1 MDGVLHMDGPARR
14 PDAEADAETASYLAF
29 ADAVIRALIGIAERD
44 GGHVSEGRILLE
56 LGRPAGDRAAHAL
69 LERMCRDELIAAET
83 IGDPFDR
90 CWRLQT
96 RGRRLA
102 GALSAALDERL
113 HATG

>member
-1 MDGVLHMDGPARR
+1 MRMDGRPRR
-14 PDAEADAETASYLAF
+14 PDAEPDAETARYLAF
-29 ADAVIRALIGIAERD
+29 ADAVIRAMLEVCGAES
-44 GGHVSEGRILLE
+44 GHVTEQRILRE
-56 LGRPAGDRAAHAL
+56 LGRPASDRAAHAL
-69 LERMCRDELIAAET
+69 LERMCRDELIASDT
-83 IGDPFDR
+83 LGDPFDR